1 MNHIRNFCIIAH
13 IDHGKSTLADR
24 LIQACGGVSQREF
37 RNQLLDSMDIERERG
52 ITIKSNSITLSYR
65 APDGQ
70 DYQLNLI
77 DTPGHVDFSHEVR
90 RSLLACDGAL
100 IVVDASQGVEAQTV
114 ANLYLALDH
123 NLELLPIINKIDLP
137 AADVERVRE
146 EIDKDLGLDPFAAIP
161 ISAKTG
167 AGIQEVLAGIV
178 EKLPCPKGDPAG
190 PLKALV
196 FDAQFDRY
204 RGVILQCRLMD
215 GTVKAGDA
223 IHFMHSGWDYTVE
236 EVGINRLKFYP
247 QEQLA
252 AGEVGYI
259 IAGIKSVRDIE
270 IGDTITHRDRPAAEP
285 VPGYV
290 EAKQV
295 VFSSIYPIDADEYR
309 ELQKAMDKLAINDA
323 ALTYEKDS
331 SAALGFGFRCGF
343 LGLLH
348 LDVIQERLQREFD
361 IGLVVS
367 APTVKYQVTLKD
379 GNVLEV
385 DNPGHWPDPL
395 KIASVT
401 EPYIKATILTPEEY
415 VGSVMELCRDY
426 RSASQ
431 QINYLSVGRV
441 EVISEM
447 PLGEV
452 LFDFYG
458 KLKSV
463 TRGYGLFDYFT
474 IDYRETDVVKVEILI
489 NGEPV
494 DTLAYLVHRDR
505 AGAGPALLRAT
516 GRGHSPPPVQD
527 PDPGLHR
534 RQDHRPLHD
543 RGLPQGRHRQVLR
556 RRRDAEEE
564 APGKAEEGQGQDEA
578 GGPGADPAE
587 GVHCRAGGGQ
597 EVAEGEAE
605 MDVDF
610 WEEVERSRR
619 MTPEQRFRGTLDMI
633 DLVHELR
640 MAGIRHDLPSADD
653 SEVLAVL
660 RKRMEIAETLPEPM
674 FA

>member
-65 APDGQ
+65 AADGQ

-123 NLELLPIINKIDLP
+123 NLELLPVINKIDLP

-161 ISAKTG
+161 VSAKTG
-167 AGIQEVLAGIV
+167 VGIQDVLAGIV

-204 RGVILQCRLMD
+204 RGVILQCRVMD
-215 GTVKAGDA
+215 GTVKPGDA

-247 QEQLA
+247 QEQLS

-259 IAGIKSVRDIE
+259 IAGIKSVREIE
-270 IGDTITHRDRPAAEP
+270 IGDTITHLDRPAAEP
-285 VPGYV
+285 VPGYQK
-290 EAKQV
+290 AKQV

-309 ELQKAMDKLAINDA
+309 ELAKAMDKLAINDA

-367 APTVKYQVTLKD
+367 APSVKYKVTLKD
-379 GNVLEV
+379 GNTIEV
-385 DNPGHWPDPL
+385 DNPGHWPDPF

-401 EPYIKATILTPEEY
+401 EPYIKASILTPEEY
-415 VGSVMELCRDY
+415 VGPVMELCREY

-431 QINYLSVGRV
+431 QMNYLSVGRV

-458 KLKSV
+458 KLKTV
-463 TRGYGLFDYFT
+463 TRGYGSFDYV
-474 IDYRETDVVKVEILI
+474 TDRLS
-489 NGEPV
+489 
-494 DTLAYLVHRDR
+494 RDR
-505 AGAGPALLRAT
+505 RGEGRNPDQRGTGRYAGLPGPSRQGAGTGAALLRAT
-516 GRGHSPPPVQD
+516 GRSDSPSPVQD
-527 PDPGLHR
+527 PDPGRHR
-534 RQDHRPLHD
+534 RQGHRPLD
-543 RGLPQGRHRQVLR
+543 DPGLPQGRDGQVLR
-556 RRRDAEEE
+556 RRRDAQEE
-564 APGKAEEGQGQDEA
+564 AARKAEEGQGEDEA
-578 GGPGADPAE
+578 GRPGPDPAK
-587 GVHCRAGGGQ
+587 GVYCGAGGG
-597 EVAEGEAE
+597 
-605 MDVDF
+605 
-610 WEEVERSRR
+610 
-619 MTPEQRFRGTLDMI
+619 
-633 DLVHELR
+633 
-640 MAGIRHDLPSADD
+640 
-653 SEVLAVL
+653 
-660 RKRMEIAETLPEPM
+660 
-674 FA
+674 

>member
-1 MNHIRNFCIIAH
+1 MKHIRNFCIIAH

-24 LIQACGGVSQREF
+24 LIQACDGVSQREF

-100 IVVDASQGVEAQTV
+100 IVIDASQGVEAQTV

-123 NLELLPIINKIDLP
+123 GLELLPIINKIDLP
-137 AADVERVRE
+137 AADVERARE
-146 EIDKDLGLDPFAAIP
+146 EIDSDLGLDPFAAIP

-167 AGIQEVLAGIV
+167 VGIEDVLAGIV

-190 PLKALV
+190 PLKTLV

-204 RGVILQCRLMD
+204 RGVILLCRVMD
-215 GTVKAGDA
+215 GTVKPGDA

-236 EVGINRLKFYP
+236 EVGVSRLKFCP
-247 QEQLA
+247 QEQLS

-259 IAGIKSVRDIE
+259 IAGIKSVQEIE
-270 IGDTITHRDRPAAEP
+270 IGDTVTHLERPAAEP
-285 VPGYV
+285 VPGYQK
-290 EAKQV
+290 AKQV

-309 ELQKAMDKLAINDA
+309 DLAAALDKLAINDA

-361 IGLVVS
+361 LGLVVS
-367 APTVKYQVTLKD
+367 APSVRYKVTLKD
-379 GNVLEV
+379 GNTIEI
-385 DNPGHWPDPL
+385 DSPANWPDPF
-395 KIASVT
+395 KIASVS
-401 EPYIKATILTPEEY
+401 EPYIKASILTPEDS

-431 QINYLSVGRV
+431 QMNYLSVGRV
-441 EVISEM
+441 ELVSEM

-458 KLKSV
+458 KLKTV
-463 TRGYGLFDYFT
+463 TRGYGSFDYVP

-489 NGEPV
+489 NQEPV
-494 DTLAYLVHRDR
+494 DALAYLVHRDKAR
-505 AGAGPALLRAT
+505 ARALHYCEQLAEAIPR
-516 GRGHSPPPVQD
+516 HQFKIPI
-527 PDPGLHR
+527 
-534 RQDHRPLHD
+534 
-543 RGLPQGRHRQVLR
+543 QGVIGGKVIARSTIQAYRKDVTAKCYGGDVSRKKKLLEKQKK
-556 RRRDAEEE
+556 
-564 APGKAEEGQGQDEA
+564 GKAKMKQVGQVQIPQKA
-578 GGPGADPAE
+578 
-587 GVHCRAGGGQ
+587 
-597 EVAEGEAE
+597 
-605 MDVDF
+605 F
-610 WEEVERSRR
+610 IS
-619 MTPEQRFRGTLDMI
+619 
-633 DLVHELR
+633 
-640 MAGIRHDLPSADD
+640 
-653 SEVLAVL
+653 VLAAD
-660 RKRMEIAETLPEPM
+660 RK
-674 FA
+674 